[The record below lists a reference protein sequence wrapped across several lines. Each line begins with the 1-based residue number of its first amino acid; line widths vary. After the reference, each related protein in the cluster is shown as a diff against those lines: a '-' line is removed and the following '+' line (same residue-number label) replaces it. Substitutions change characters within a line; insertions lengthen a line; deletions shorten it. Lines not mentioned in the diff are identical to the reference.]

1 MDTVPSDRHDWP
13 VGLSNYVLEYDT
25 AKYSMDDYEVL
36 QQLRLRQQKSEL
48 EELKPAF
55 MEQATFLIAS
65 ISILVIG
72 RILRLEQVGMKQ
84 LFEPLVRT

>member
-1 MDTVPSDRHDWP
+1 
-13 VGLSNYVLEYDT
+13 
-25 AKYSMDDYEVL
+25 MDDYEVL